1 MEGKGSPRRDPSRK
15 GNPAAPALC
24 PPNSSDPPDRS
35 PGVTPRAATVSPC
48 EVRAPGTV
56 ARRDLLVHLDIG
68 EVVADERST
77 YRPDQLFDRS
87 HVGCLGPPRVKRR
100 RTCSVSAVPRLARAG
115 GARADGMIQFCPAR
129 LATHA

>member
-1 MEGKGSPRRDPSRK
+1 MERVAPPGSEQERK
-15 GNPAAPALC
+15 SGCPGALPAELVGPTEQ
-24 PPNSSDPPDRS
+24 
-35 PGVTPRAATVSPC
+35 VTRCHAVAATVSPC